1 MPKFVIEREIA
12 GAGKLP
18 RPELQ
23 AISQKSCSV
32 LQSMGPKIQWVQS
45 YVTDDKI
52 YCLYIAPDEETV
64 RAHAQKG
71 GFPANIVARVRS
83 VIDPT
88 TAEFVATREVSR
100 ECDQCPLCANSG
112 HRAASCAVSY
122 K

>member
-1 MPKFVIEREIA
+1 MPEAEKAAMPKFVIEREIP

-18 RPELQ
+18 KQELH

-45 YVTDDKI
+45 YVTDDKVYCI
-52 YCLYIAPDEETV
+52 YVAPDEETV

-71 GFPANIVARVRS
+71 GFPANSVARVRS

-88 TAEFVATREVSR
+88 TAE
-100 ECDQCPLCANSG
+100 
-112 HRAASCAVSY
+112 
-122 K
+122 